1 MNKRKRGERYSL
13 SVIMTVMVVG
23 IVVAAFTAGFLVFVA
38 VYNNSIRNS
47 TITAGEQAVTQVT
60 NTVSD
65 YTRNMRELMEML
77 QGYYKNSPEER
88 DTAIN
93 TLITT
98 RNDVVA
104 VTCYDK
110 GGNLLESWSGNRKLK
125 ENVFKNLSF
134 NPEQKYE
141 KGKLSISKPHVETL
155 LADYYPWVVSM
166 KQPVETRDGQKH
178 IVVMDIRFSQIADY
192 VDEVGIGQH
201 GYCFIMDREGNMV
214 YHPQQ
219 RDGQKHIVVMDIRFS
234 QIADYVDEVG
244 IGQHGYCFIMDREGN
259 MVYHPQQQLIFSGL
273 KEEKL
278 ELLKHTS
285 DGYLEQSDVIYTI
298 RTMEDSGWRV
308 VGVSYV
314 DELITKKVQN
324 VAALLLAL
332 LLLVLFTA
340 ICSSLVFSRMISRPV
355 KRLIQAMG
363 EFEDSASDFTYHA
376 VEGSREIGELS
387 QSFGHMVVQIQQLM
401 EKVREEEITLF
412 EDSASDFT
420 YHAVEGSREIGE
432 LSQSFGHMV
441 VQIQQLMEKVR
452 EEEITLRKAE
462 LRALQAQI
470 NPHFLYNTLDAIGWL
485 CEEERT
491 QDAVEMVNALAKLFR
506 ISISKG
512 HEMIT
517 VEKELEHARSYL
529 KIEKFRYKQFT
540 YSFDIEEECLHY
552 YCNKITLQPIIENA
566 IYHGLDRMVDE
577 GEIQIGVHS
586 RGENLV
592 FTVEDNGIGMTR
604 EQCRE
609 ILEGSAGD
617 KTGIGIRNVNNR
629 IKIYFGEQ
637 YGIQIDSELD
647 EGTKVTI
654 VMPKIGEGGYEER

>member
-1 MNKRKRGERYSL
+1 MKKNRRKEGYSL

-23 IVVAAFTAGFLVFVA
+23 IVLTAFTAGLLVFVA
-38 VYNNSIRNS
+38 VYNNSIRNN
-47 TITAGEQAVTQVT
+47 TITASEQAVTQVT

-65 YTRNMRELMEML
+65 YTKNMKELMELL
-77 QGYYKNSPEER
+77 QGYYRGEPEER
-88 DTAIN
+88 DTAID

-104 VTCYDK
+104 VTCYDEE
-110 GGNLLESWSGNRKLK
+110 GTLVESWAGNRQLK
-125 ENVFKNLSF
+125 KDVFQNLSF
-134 NPEQKYE
+134 DPEQKYE
-141 KGKLSISKPHVETL
+141 KGKISISKPHVETL

-166 KQPVETRDGQKH
+166 KQPIETKDGQKS
-178 IVVMDIRFSQIADY
+178 IVVMDFRFSQIADF
-192 VDEVGIGQH
+192 VDEVGIGPH
-201 GYCFIMDREGNMV
+201 GYCFIMD
-214 YHPQQ
+214 Q
-219 RDGQKHIVVMDIRFS
+219 D
-234 QIADYVDEVG
+234 
-244 IGQHGYCFIMDREGN
+244 GN

-273 KEEKL
+273 KEENL
-278 ELLKHTS
+278 ELLKDRP

-298 RTMEDSGWRV
+298 QTMEDSGWRV

-314 DELITKKVQN
+314 DELITQRVQN
-324 VAALLLAL
+324 VVAILLGLLLF
-332 LLLVLFTA
+332 VLFSA

-355 KRLIQAMG
+355 KRLIQAM
-363 EFEDSASDFTYHA
+363 EQFEDSASDFTYHA

-387 QSFGHMVVQIQQLM
+387 H
-401 EKVREEEITLF
+401 
-412 EDSASDFT
+412 
-420 YHAVEGSREIGE
+420 
-432 LSQSFGHMV
+432 SFGHMV

-491 QDAVEMVNALAKLFR
+491 QDAAEMVNALAKLFR

-512 HEMIT
+512 HEIIP

-540 YSFDIEEECLHY
+540 YSFDVDEDCLNY

-577 GEIQIGVHS
+577 GEIRIGVHS
-586 RGENLV
+586 RGDNLV
-592 FTVEDNGIGMTR
+592 FTVEDNGIGMTK

-647 EGTKVTI
+647 EGTTVTI
-654 VMPKIGEGGYEER
+654 IMPKIGEGGYEER

>member
-1 MNKRKRGERYSL
+1 MKKNRRKEGYSL

-23 IVVAAFTAGFLVFVA
+23 IVLTAFTAGLLVFVA
-38 VYNNSIRNS
+38 VYNNSIRNN
-47 TITAGEQAVTQVT
+47 TITASEQAVTQVT

-65 YTRNMRELMEML
+65 YTKNMKELMELL
-77 QGYYKNSPEER
+77 QGYYRGEPEER
-88 DTAIN
+88 DTAID

-104 VTCYDK
+104 VTCYDEE
-110 GGNLLESWSGNRKLK
+110 GTLVESWAGNRQLK
-125 ENVFKNLSF
+125 KDVFQNLAF
-134 NPEQKYE
+134 DPEQKYE
-141 KGKLSISKPHVETL
+141 KGKISISKPHVETL

-166 KQPVETRDGQKH
+166 KQPIETKDGQKS
-178 IVVMDIRFSQIADY
+178 IVVMDFRFSQIADF
-192 VDEVGIGQH
+192 VDEVGIGPH
-201 GYCFIMDREGNMV
+201 GYCFIMD
-214 YHPQQ
+214 Q
-219 RDGQKHIVVMDIRFS
+219 D
-234 QIADYVDEVG
+234 
-244 IGQHGYCFIMDREGN
+244 GN

-273 KEEKL
+273 KEENL
-278 ELLKHTS
+278 ELLKDRP

-298 RTMEDSGWRV
+298 QTMEDSGWRV

-314 DELITKKVQN
+314 DELITQRVQN
-324 VAALLLAL
+324 VVAILLGLLLF
-332 LLLVLFTA
+332 VLFSA

-355 KRLIQAMG
+355 KRLIQAM
-363 EFEDSASDFTYHA
+363 EQFEDSASDFTYHA

-387 QSFGHMVVQIQQLM
+387 H
-401 EKVREEEITLF
+401 
-412 EDSASDFT
+412 
-420 YHAVEGSREIGE
+420 
-432 LSQSFGHMV
+432 SFGHMV

-512 HEMIT
+512 HEIIP

-540 YSFDIEEECLHY
+540 YSFDVDEDCLNY

-577 GEIQIGVHS
+577 GEIRIGVHS
-586 RGENLV
+586 RGDNLV
-592 FTVEDNGIGMTR
+592 FTVEDNGIGMTK

-647 EGTKVTI
+647 EGTTVTI
-654 VMPKIGEGGYEER
+654 IMPKIGEGGYEER

>member
-1 MNKRKRGERYSL
+1 MNKRKKGERYSL

-47 TITAGEQAVTQVT
+47 TITASEQAVTQVT
-60 NTVSD
+60 NTVGD
-65 YTRNMRELMEML
+65 YTKNMREMMGLFQE
-77 QGYYKNSPEER
+77 YYKKDPEER

-93 TLITT
+93 ALIIM

-104 VTCYDK
+104 VTCYDEE
-110 GGNLLESWSGNRKLK
+110 GNLLESWSGNRKMK

-141 KGKLSISKPHVETL
+141 KGKISISQPHVETL

-166 KQPVETRDGQKH
+166 KQPVETEDGQKR

-201 GYCFIMDREGNMV
+201 GYCFIMD
-214 YHPQQ
+214 Q
-219 RDGQKHIVVMDIRFS
+219 
-234 QIADYVDEVG
+234 
-244 IGQHGYCFIMDREGN
+244 EGN

-278 ELLKHTS
+278 ELLKNTS

-298 RTMEDSGWRV
+298 QTMEDSGWRV
-308 VGVSYV
+308 IGVSYV

-324 VAALLLAL
+324 VAALLLGL

-340 ICSSLVFSRMISRPV
+340 ICSSLVFSRMVSRPV
-355 KRLIQAMG
+355 KRLIQAM
-363 EFEDSASDFTYHA
+363 
-376 VEGSREIGELS
+376 
-387 QSFGHMVVQIQQLM
+387 
-401 EKVREEEITLF
+401 EEF

-540 YSFDIEEECLHY
+540 YSFDVEEECLNY

-586 RGENLV
+586 RGDNLI
-592 FTVEDNGIGMTR
+592 FTVEDNGIGMTK

>member
-1 MNKRKRGERYSL
+1 MKKNRRKEGYSL

-23 IVVAAFTAGFLVFVA
+23 IVLTAFTAGLLVFVA
-38 VYNNSIRNS
+38 VYNNSIRNN
-47 TITAGEQAVTQVT
+47 TITASEQAVTQVT

-65 YTRNMRELMEML
+65 YTKNMKELMELL
-77 QGYYKNSPEER
+77 QGYYRGEPEER
-88 DTAIN
+88 DTAID

-104 VTCYDK
+104 VTCYDEE
-110 GGNLLESWSGNRKLK
+110 GTLVESWAGNRQLK
-125 ENVFKNLSF
+125 KDVFQNLSF
-134 NPEQKYE
+134 DPEQKYE
-141 KGKLSISKPHVETL
+141 KGKISISKPHVETL

-166 KQPVETRDGQKH
+166 KQPIETKDGQKS
-178 IVVMDIRFSQIADY
+178 IVVMDFRFSQIADF
-192 VDEVGIGQH
+192 VDEVGIGPH
-201 GYCFIMDREGNMV
+201 GYCFIMD
-214 YHPQQ
+214 Q
-219 RDGQKHIVVMDIRFS
+219 D
-234 QIADYVDEVG
+234 
-244 IGQHGYCFIMDREGN
+244 GN

-273 KEEKL
+273 KEENL
-278 ELLKHTS
+278 ELLKDRP

-298 RTMEDSGWRV
+298 QTMEDSGWRV

-314 DELITKKVQN
+314 DELITQRVQN
-324 VAALLLAL
+324 VVAILLGLLLF
-332 LLLVLFTA
+332 VLFSA

-355 KRLIQAMG
+355 KRLIQAM
-363 EFEDSASDFTYHA
+363 EQFEDSASDFTYHA

-387 QSFGHMVVQIQQLM
+387 H
-401 EKVREEEITLF
+401 
-412 EDSASDFT
+412 
-420 YHAVEGSREIGE
+420 
-432 LSQSFGHMV
+432 SFGHMV

-512 HEMIT
+512 HEIIP

-529 KIEKFRYKQFT
+529 KIEKFRYKQFA
-540 YSFDIEEECLHY
+540 YSFDVDEDCLNY

-577 GEIQIGVHS
+577 GEIRIGVHS
-586 RGENLV
+586 RGDNLV
-592 FTVEDNGIGMTR
+592 FTVEDNGIGMTK

-609 ILEGSAGD
+609 ILEGSTGD

-647 EGTKVTI
+647 EGTTVTI
-654 VMPKIGEGGYEER
+654 IMPKIGEGGYEER

>member
-1 MNKRKRGERYSL
+1 MKKNRRKEGYSL

-23 IVVAAFTAGFLVFVA
+23 IVLTAFTAGLLVFVA
-38 VYNNSIRNS
+38 VYNNSIRNN
-47 TITAGEQAVTQVT
+47 TITASEQAVTQVT

-65 YTRNMRELMEML
+65 YTKNMKELMELL
-77 QGYYKNSPEER
+77 QGYYRGEPEER
-88 DTAIN
+88 DTAID

-104 VTCYDK
+104 VTCYDEE
-110 GGNLLESWSGNRKLK
+110 GTLVESWAGNRQLK
-125 ENVFKNLSF
+125 KDVFQNLSF
-134 NPEQKYE
+134 DPEQKYE
-141 KGKLSISKPHVETL
+141 KGKISISKPHVETL

-166 KQPVETRDGQKH
+166 KQPIETKDGQKS
-178 IVVMDIRFSQIADY
+178 IVVMDFRFSQIADF
-192 VDEVGIGQH
+192 VDEVGIGPH
-201 GYCFIMDREGNMV
+201 GYCFIMD
-214 YHPQQ
+214 Q
-219 RDGQKHIVVMDIRFS
+219 D
-234 QIADYVDEVG
+234 
-244 IGQHGYCFIMDREGN
+244 GN

-273 KEEKL
+273 KEENL
-278 ELLKHTS
+278 ELLK
-285 DGYLEQSDVIYTI
+285 DRPDVYLEQSDVIYTI
-298 RTMEDSGWRV
+298 QTMEDSGWRV

-314 DELITKKVQN
+314 DELITQRVQN
-324 VAALLLAL
+324 VVAILLGLLLF
-332 LLLVLFTA
+332 VLFSA

-355 KRLIQAMG
+355 KRLIQAM
-363 EFEDSASDFTYHA
+363 EQFEDSASDFTYHA

-387 QSFGHMVVQIQQLM
+387 H
-401 EKVREEEITLF
+401 
-412 EDSASDFT
+412 
-420 YHAVEGSREIGE
+420 
-432 LSQSFGHMV
+432 SFGHMV

-512 HEMIT
+512 HEIIP

-540 YSFDIEEECLHY
+540 YSFDVDEDCLNY

-577 GEIQIGVHS
+577 GEIRIGVHS
-586 RGENLV
+586 RGDNLV
-592 FTVEDNGIGMTR
+592 FTVEDNGIGMTK

-647 EGTKVTI
+647 EGTTVTI
-654 VMPKIGEGGYEER
+654 IMPKIGEGGYEER

>member
-1 MNKRKRGERYSL
+1 M
-13 SVIMTVMVVG
+13 G
-23 IVVAAFTAGFLVFVA
+23 IVLTAFTAGLLVFVA
-38 VYNNSIRNS
+38 VYNNSIRNN
-47 TITAGEQAVTQVT
+47 TITASEQAVTQVT

-65 YTRNMRELMEML
+65 YTKNMKELMELL
-77 QGYYKNSPEER
+77 QGYYRGEPEER
-88 DTAIN
+88 DTAID

-104 VTCYDK
+104 VTCYDEE
-110 GGNLLESWSGNRKLK
+110 GTLVESWAGNRQLK
-125 ENVFKNLSF
+125 KDVFQNLSF
-134 NPEQKYE
+134 DPEQKYE
-141 KGKLSISKPHVETL
+141 KGKISISKPHVETL

-166 KQPVETRDGQKH
+166 KQPIETKDGQKS
-178 IVVMDIRFSQIADY
+178 IVVMDFRFSQIADF
-192 VDEVGIGQH
+192 VDEVGIGPH
-201 GYCFIMDREGNMV
+201 GYCFIMD
-214 YHPQQ
+214 Q
-219 RDGQKHIVVMDIRFS
+219 D
-234 QIADYVDEVG
+234 
-244 IGQHGYCFIMDREGN
+244 GN

-273 KEEKL
+273 KEENL
-278 ELLKHTS
+278 ELLKDRP

-298 RTMEDSGWRV
+298 QTMEDSGWRV

-314 DELITKKVQN
+314 DELITQRVQN
-324 VAALLLAL
+324 VVAILLGLLLF
-332 LLLVLFTA
+332 VLFSA

-355 KRLIQAMG
+355 KRLIQAM
-363 EFEDSASDFTYHA
+363 EQFEDSASDFTYHA

-387 QSFGHMVVQIQQLM
+387 H
-401 EKVREEEITLF
+401 
-412 EDSASDFT
+412 
-420 YHAVEGSREIGE
+420 
-432 LSQSFGHMV
+432 SFGHMV

-512 HEMIT
+512 HEIIP

-540 YSFDIEEECLHY
+540 YSFDVDEDCLNY

-577 GEIQIGVHS
+577 GEIRIGVHS
-586 RGENLV
+586 RGDNLV
-592 FTVEDNGIGMTR
+592 FTVEDNGIGMTK

-647 EGTKVTI
+647 EGTTVTI
-654 VMPKIGEGGYEER
+654 IMPKIGEGGYEER

>member
-1 MNKRKRGERYSL
+1 MKKKRKQEGYSL

-23 IVVAAFTAGFLVFVA
+23 IVLTAFTAGFLVFVA
-38 VYNNSIRNS
+38 VYNNSIRNN
-47 TITAGEQAVTQVT
+47 TITASEQAVTQVT

-65 YTRNMRELMEML
+65 YTKNMRELMELL
-77 QGYYKNSPEER
+77 QGYYRGDPEER
-88 DTAIN
+88 NTAID

-104 VTCYDK
+104 VTCYDEE
-110 GGNLLESWSGNRKLK
+110 GTLVESWSGNRQFKK
-125 ENVFKNLSF
+125 NVFQNLSF
-134 NPEQKYE
+134 DPEQKYE
-141 KGKLSISKPHVETL
+141 KGKISISKPHVETL

-166 KQPVETRDGQKH
+166 KQPIETKDGQKS
-178 IVVMDIRFSQIADY
+178 IVVMDFRFSQIADY
-192 VDEVGIGQH
+192 VDEVGIGPH
-201 GYCFIMDREGNMV
+201 GYCFIMD
-214 YHPQQ
+214 Q
-219 RDGQKHIVVMDIRFS
+219 D
-234 QIADYVDEVG
+234 
-244 IGQHGYCFIMDREGN
+244 GN

-273 KEEKL
+273 KEENL
-278 ELLKHTS
+278 ELLKDRP

-298 RTMEDSGWRV
+298 QTMEDSGWRV

-324 VAALLLAL
+324 VAAILLGLLLF
-332 LLLVLFTA
+332 VLFSA

-355 KRLIQAMG
+355 KRLIQAM
-363 EFEDSASDFTYHA
+363 EQFEDSASDFTYHA

-387 QSFGHMVVQIQQLM
+387 H
-401 EKVREEEITLF
+401 
-412 EDSASDFT
+412 
-420 YHAVEGSREIGE
+420 
-432 LSQSFGHMV
+432 SFGHMV

-540 YSFDIEEECLHY
+540 YSFDVDEDCLNY

-577 GEIQIGVHS
+577 GEIRITVHS
-586 RGENLV
+586 RGDNLV
-592 FTVEDNGIGMTR
+592 FTVEDNGIGMTK

-637 YGIQIDSELD
+637 YGIRIDSELD
-647 EGTKVTI
+647 EGTTVTI

>member
-1 MNKRKRGERYSL
+1 MNKKKRGKSYSL

-60 NTVSD
+60 NTVGD
-65 YTRNMRELMEML
+65 YTKNMRELMGML

-93 TLITT
+93 ALITT

-104 VTCYDK
+104 VTCYSEE
-110 GGNLLESWSGNRKLK
+110 GTLLESWSGNRKLK

-201 GYCFIMDREGNMV
+201 GYCFITD
-214 YHPQQ
+214 Q
-219 RDGQKHIVVMDIRFS
+219 D
-234 QIADYVDEVG
+234 
-244 IGQHGYCFIMDREGN
+244 GN
-259 MVYHPQQQLIFSGL
+259 MVYHPQQQLLFSGL
-273 KEEKL
+273 KEENL
-278 ELLKHTS
+278 ELLKNTP
-285 DGYLEQSDVIYTI
+285 DGCLEQSDVIYTI
-298 RTMEDSGWRV
+298 QTMEDSGWRV

-324 VAALLLAL
+324 VAALLLGL
-332 LLLVLFTA
+332 LFLVLFTA
-340 ICSSLVFSRMISRPV
+340 ICSSLVFSRMISKPV
-355 KRLIQAMG
+355 KRLIHAME

-376 VEGSREIGELS
+376 VEGS
-387 QSFGHMVVQIQQLM
+387 
-401 EKVREEEITLF
+401 K
-412 EDSASDFT
+412 
-420 YHAVEGSREIGE
+420 EIGE

-540 YSFDIEEECLHY
+540 YSFDIEEECLQY

-592 FTVEDNGIGMTR
+592 FTVEDNGIGMTK

>member
-1 MNKRKRGERYSL
+1 MKKAKTKTGYSL

-23 IVVAAFTAGFLVFVA
+23 IVLTAFAAGFLVFVA
-38 VYNNSIRNS
+38 VYNNSIRNN
-47 TITAGEQAVTQVT
+47 TITASEQAVTQVT
-60 NTVSD
+60 NTVNS
-65 YTRNMRELMEML
+65 YTKNMKDLMGLLE
-77 QGYYKNSPEER
+77 GYYRGEPAER
-88 DTAIN
+88 NTAID

-104 VTCYDK
+104 LTCYNEA
-110 GGNLLESWSGNRKLK
+110 GRLLESWSGNRKMK
-125 ENVFKNLSF
+125 DRPFKNLSF

-141 KGKLSISKPHVETL
+141 EGKISISKPHVETL

-178 IVVMDIRFSQIADY
+178 IVVMDFRFSQIADY

-201 GYCFIMDREGNMV
+201 GYCFIID
-214 YHPQQ
+214 Q
-219 RDGQKHIVVMDIRFS
+219 
-234 QIADYVDEVG
+234 
-244 IGQHGYCFIMDREGN
+244 EGN

-273 KEEKL
+273 KEENL
-278 ELLKHTS
+278 ALLKKS
-285 DGYLEQSDVIYTI
+285 PDGYLEQSDVIYTI
-298 RTMEDSGWRV
+298 QTMADSGWRV

-324 VAALLLAL
+324 VAVFLLAL
-332 LLLVLFTA
+332 LLLVLFAA
-340 ICSSLVFSRMISRPV
+340 ICSSLVFSKMISRPV
-355 KRLIQAMG
+355 KRLIGAME
-363 EFEDSASDFTYHA
+363 EFEDSASDFTY
-376 VEGSREIGELS
+376 
-387 QSFGHMVVQIQQLM
+387 
-401 EKVREEEITLF
+401 EE
-412 EDSASDFT
+412 AG
-420 YHAVEGSREIGE
+420 GSREIGE

-491 QDAVEMVNALAKLFR
+491 KDAVEMVNALAKLFR

-512 HEMIT
+512 HEMIP

-540 YSFDIEEECLHY
+540 YSFDVEEDCLQY

-566 IYHGLDRMVDE
+566 IYHGLNRMVEE
-577 GEIQIGVHS
+577 GEIRIGVHS
-586 RGENLV
+586 KGDNLV
-592 FTVEDNGIGMTR
+592 FTVEDNGIGMTK

-647 EGTKVTI
+647 EGTTVTI
-654 VMPKIGEGGYEER
+654 TMPKVREGGYEER

>member
-1 MNKRKRGERYSL
+1 MKKKRKQEGYSL

-23 IVVAAFTAGFLVFVA
+23 IVLTAFTAGLLVFVA
-38 VYNNSIRNS
+38 VYNNSIRNN
-47 TITAGEQAVTQVT
+47 TITSSEQAVTQVT

-65 YTRNMRELMEML
+65 YTKNMKELMELL
-77 QGYYKNSPEER
+77 QGYYRGDPEER
-88 DTAIN
+88 NTAID

-104 VTCYDK
+104 VTCYDEE
-110 GGNLLESWSGNRKLK
+110 GTLMESWSGNRQLK
-125 ENVFKNLSF
+125 QNVFRNLSF
-134 NPEQKYE
+134 DPEQKYE
-141 KGKLSISKPHVETL
+141 KGKISISKPHVETL

-166 KQPVETRDGQKH
+166 KQPIETKDGQKS
-178 IVVMDIRFSQIADY
+178 IVVMDFRFSQIADF
-192 VDEVGIGQH
+192 VDEVGIGPH
-201 GYCFIMDREGNMV
+201 GYCFIMD
-214 YHPQQ
+214 Q
-219 RDGQKHIVVMDIRFS
+219 D
-234 QIADYVDEVG
+234 
-244 IGQHGYCFIMDREGN
+244 GN

-273 KEEKL
+273 KEENL
-278 ELLKHTS
+278 ELLKDRP

-298 RTMEDSGWRV
+298 QTMADSGWRV

-324 VAALLLAL
+324 VVAILLGLLLF
-332 LLLVLFTA
+332 VLFSA
-340 ICSSLVFSRMISRPV
+340 ICSSLVFSRMISKPV
-355 KRLIQAMG
+355 KRLIGAM
-363 EFEDSASDFTYHA
+363 EQFEDSASDFTYHA

-387 QSFGHMVVQIQQLM
+387 H
-401 EKVREEEITLF
+401 
-412 EDSASDFT
+412 
-420 YHAVEGSREIGE
+420 
-432 LSQSFGHMV
+432 SFGHMV

-512 HEMIT
+512 HEMIP

-540 YSFDIEEECLHY
+540 YSFDVDEDCLNY

-577 GEIQIGVHS
+577 GEIRIGVHS
-586 RGENLV
+586 RGDNLV
-592 FTVEDNGIGMTR
+592 FTVEDNGIGMTK

-609 ILEGSAGD
+609 ILEGSTGD

-647 EGTKVTI
+647 EGTTVTI
-654 VMPKIGEGGYEER
+654 IMPKIGEGGYEER

>member
-1 MNKRKRGERYSL
+1 MKKNRRKEGYSL

-23 IVVAAFTAGFLVFVA
+23 IVLTAFTAGLLVFVA
-38 VYNNSIRNS
+38 VYNNSIRNN
-47 TITAGEQAVTQVT
+47 TITASEQAVTQVT

-65 YTRNMRELMEML
+65 YTKNMKELMELL
-77 QGYYKNSPEER
+77 QGYYRGEPEER
-88 DTAIN
+88 DTAID

-104 VTCYDK
+104 VTCYDEE
-110 GGNLLESWSGNRKLK
+110 GTLVESWAGNRQLK
-125 ENVFKNLSF
+125 KDVFQNLSF
-134 NPEQKYE
+134 DPEQKYE
-141 KGKLSISKPHVETL
+141 KGKISISKPHVETL

-166 KQPVETRDGQKH
+166 KQPIETKDGQKS
-178 IVVMDIRFSQIADY
+178 IVVMDFRFSQIADF
-192 VDEVGIGQH
+192 VDEVGIGPH
-201 GYCFIMDREGNMV
+201 GYCFIMD
-214 YHPQQ
+214 Q
-219 RDGQKHIVVMDIRFS
+219 D
-234 QIADYVDEVG
+234 
-244 IGQHGYCFIMDREGN
+244 GN

-273 KEEKL
+273 KEENL
-278 ELLKHTS
+278 ELLKDRP

-298 RTMEDSGWRV
+298 QTMEDSGWRV

-314 DELITKKVQN
+314 DELITQRVQN
-324 VAALLLAL
+324 VVAILLGLLLF
-332 LLLVLFTA
+332 VLFSA

-355 KRLIQAMG
+355 KRLIQAM
-363 EFEDSASDFTYHA
+363 EQFEDSASDFTYHA

-387 QSFGHMVVQIQQLM
+387 H
-401 EKVREEEITLF
+401 
-412 EDSASDFT
+412 
-420 YHAVEGSREIGE
+420 
-432 LSQSFGHMV
+432 SFGHMV

-512 HEMIT
+512 HEIIP

-540 YSFDIEEECLHY
+540 YSFDVDEDCLNY

-577 GEIQIGVHS
+577 GEIRIGVHS
-586 RGENLV
+586 RGDNLV
-592 FTVEDNGIGMTR
+592 FTVEDNGIGMTK

-647 EGTKVTI
+647 EGTTVTI
-654 VMPKIGEGGYEER
+654 IMPKIGEGGYEER

>member
-1 MNKRKRGERYSL
+1 MKKNRRKEGYSL

-23 IVVAAFTAGFLVFVA
+23 IVLTAFTAGLLVFVA
-38 VYNNSIRNS
+38 VYNNSIRNN
-47 TITAGEQAVTQVT
+47 TITASDQAATQVT
-60 NTVSD
+60 NMVSV
-65 YTRNMRELMEML
+65 YTKNMKELMELL
-77 QGYYKNSPEER
+77 QGYYRGEPEER
-88 DTAIN
+88 DTAID

-104 VTCYDK
+104 VTCYDEE
-110 GGNLLESWSGNRKLK
+110 GTLVESWAGNRQLK
-125 ENVFKNLSF
+125 KDVFQNLSF
-134 NPEQKYE
+134 DPEQKYE
-141 KGKLSISKPHVETL
+141 KGKISISKPHVETL

-166 KQPVETRDGQKH
+166 KQPIETKDGQKS
-178 IVVMDIRFSQIADY
+178 IVVMDFRFSQIADF
-192 VDEVGIGQH
+192 VDEVGIGPH
-201 GYCFIMDREGNMV
+201 GYCFIMD
-214 YHPQQ
+214 Q
-219 RDGQKHIVVMDIRFS
+219 D
-234 QIADYVDEVG
+234 
-244 IGQHGYCFIMDREGN
+244 GN

-273 KEEKL
+273 KEENL
-278 ELLKHTS
+278 ELLKDRP

-298 RTMEDSGWRV
+298 QTMEDSGWRV

-314 DELITKKVQN
+314 DELITQRVQN
-324 VAALLLAL
+324 VVAILLGLLLF
-332 LLLVLFTA
+332 VLFSA

-355 KRLIQAMG
+355 KRLIQAM
-363 EFEDSASDFTYHA
+363 EQFEDSASDFTYHA

-387 QSFGHMVVQIQQLM
+387 H
-401 EKVREEEITLF
+401 
-412 EDSASDFT
+412 
-420 YHAVEGSREIGE
+420 
-432 LSQSFGHMV
+432 SFGHMV

-512 HEMIT
+512 HEIIP

-540 YSFDIEEECLHY
+540 YSFDVDEDCLNY

-577 GEIQIGVHS
+577 GEIRIGVHS
-586 RGENLV
+586 RGDNLV
-592 FTVEDNGIGMTR
+592 FTVEDNGIGMTK

-647 EGTKVTI
+647 EGTTVTI
-654 VMPKIGEGGYEER
+654 IMPKIGEGGYEER

>member
-1 MNKRKRGERYSL
+1 MKKKRKQEGYSL

-23 IVVAAFTAGFLVFVA
+23 IVLTAFTAGFLVFVA
-38 VYNNSIRNS
+38 VYNNSIRNN
-47 TITAGEQAVTQVT
+47 TITASEQAVTQVT

-65 YTRNMRELMEML
+65 YTKNMRELMELL
-77 QGYYKNSPEER
+77 QGYYRGDPEER
-88 DTAIN
+88 NTAID

-104 VTCYDK
+104 VTCYDEE
-110 GGNLLESWSGNRKLK
+110 GTLVESWSGNRKFK
-125 ENVFKNLSF
+125 KNVFQNLSF
-134 NPEQKYE
+134 DPEQKYE
-141 KGKLSISKPHVETL
+141 KGKISISKPHVETL
-155 LADYYPWVVSM
+155 LADYYPWIVSM
-166 KQPVETRDGQKH
+166 KQPIETKDGQKS
-178 IVVMDIRFSQIADY
+178 IVVMDFRFSQIADY
-192 VDEVGIGQH
+192 VDEVGIGPH
-201 GYCFIMDREGNMV
+201 GYCFIMD
-214 YHPQQ
+214 Q
-219 RDGQKHIVVMDIRFS
+219 D
-234 QIADYVDEVG
+234 
-244 IGQHGYCFIMDREGN
+244 GN

-273 KEEKL
+273 KEENL
-278 ELLKHTS
+278 ELLKDRP

-298 RTMEDSGWRV
+298 QTMEDSGWRV

-324 VAALLLAL
+324 VAAILLGLLLF
-332 LLLVLFTA
+332 VLFSA

-355 KRLIQAMG
+355 KRLIQAM
-363 EFEDSASDFTYHA
+363 EQFEDSASDFTYHA

-387 QSFGHMVVQIQQLM
+387 HSF
-401 EKVREEEITLF
+401 E
-412 EDSASDFT
+412 
-420 YHAVEGSREIGE
+420 
-432 LSQSFGHMV
+432 HMV

-540 YSFDIEEECLHY
+540 YSFDVDEDCLKY

-577 GEIQIGVHS
+577 GEIRIGVHS
-586 RGENLV
+586 RGDNLV
-592 FTVEDNGIGMTR
+592 FTVEDNGIGMTK

-647 EGTKVTI
+647 EGTTVTI

>member
-1 MNKRKRGERYSL
+1 MKKRKKGERYSL
-13 SVIMTVMVVG
+13 SVIMTIMVVG

-47 TITAGEQAVTQVT
+47 TITASEQAVTQVT
-60 NTVSD
+60 NTVGD
-65 YTRNMRELMEML
+65 YTKNMREMMGLL
-77 QGYYKNSPEER
+77 QGYYKKAPEER

-93 TLITT
+93 ALITI

-104 VTCYDK
+104 VTCYDEE
-110 GGNLLESWSGNRKLK
+110 GRLLESWSGSRKMK

-134 NPEQKYE
+134 NSEQKYE
-141 KGKLSISKPHVETL
+141 KGKISISKPHVETL

-166 KQPVETRDGQKH
+166 KQPVDAGDGRKH
-178 IVVMDIRFSQIADY
+178 IIVMDIRFSQIADY
-192 VDEVGIGQH
+192 VDDVGIGQH
-201 GYCFIMDREGNMV
+201 GYCFIMD
-214 YHPQQ
+214 
-219 RDGQKHIVVMDIRFS
+219 QK
-234 QIADYVDEVG
+234 
-244 IGQHGYCFIMDREGN
+244 GN

-273 KEEKL
+273 KEENL

-298 RTMEDSGWRV
+298 QTMEDSGWRV
-308 VGVSYV
+308 IGVSYV

-324 VAALLLAL
+324 VAALLLGL
-332 LLLVLFTA
+332 LLLVLFAA

-363 EFEDSASDFTYHA
+363 E
-376 VEGSREIGELS
+376 
-387 QSFGHMVVQIQQLM
+387 
-401 EKVREEEITLF
+401 F

-654 VMPKIGEGGYEER
+654 VMPKLGEGDYEER

>member
-1 MNKRKRGERYSL
+1 MKKNRRKEGYSL

-23 IVVAAFTAGFLVFVA
+23 IVLTAFTAGLLVFVA
-38 VYNNSIRNS
+38 VYNNSIRNN
-47 TITAGEQAVTQVT
+47 TITASEQAVTQVT

-65 YTRNMRELMEML
+65 YTKNMKELMELL
-77 QGYYKNSPEER
+77 QGYYRGEPEER
-88 DTAIN
+88 DTAID

-104 VTCYDK
+104 VTCYDEE
-110 GGNLLESWSGNRKLK
+110 GTLVESWAGNRQLK
-125 ENVFKNLSF
+125 KDVFQNLSF
-134 NPEQKYE
+134 DPEQKYE
-141 KGKLSISKPHVETL
+141 KGKISISKPHVETL

-166 KQPVETRDGQKH
+166 KQPIETKDGQKS
-178 IVVMDIRFSQIADY
+178 IVVMDFRFSQIADF
-192 VDEVGIGQH
+192 VDEVGIGPH
-201 GYCFIMDREGNMV
+201 GYCFIMD
-214 YHPQQ
+214 Q
-219 RDGQKHIVVMDIRFS
+219 D
-234 QIADYVDEVG
+234 
-244 IGQHGYCFIMDREGN
+244 GN

-273 KEEKL
+273 KEENL
-278 ELLKHTS
+278 ELLKDRP

-298 RTMEDSGWRV
+298 QTMEDSGWRV

-314 DELITKKVQN
+314 DELITQRVQN
-324 VAALLLAL
+324 VVAILLGLLLF
-332 LLLVLFTA
+332 VLFSA

-355 KRLIQAMG
+355 KRLIQAM
-363 EFEDSASDFTYHA
+363 EQFEDSASDFTYHA

-387 QSFGHMVVQIQQLM
+387 H
-401 EKVREEEITLF
+401 
-412 EDSASDFT
+412 
-420 YHAVEGSREIGE
+420 
-432 LSQSFGHMV
+432 SFGHMV

-512 HEMIT
+512 HEIIP

-540 YSFDIEEECLHY
+540 YSFDVDEDCLNY

-577 GEIQIGVHS
+577 GEIRIGVHS
-586 RGENLV
+586 RGDNLV
-592 FTVEDNGIGMTR
+592 FTVEDNGIGMTK

-617 KTGIGIRNVNNR
+617 KTGIGLRNVNNR

-647 EGTKVTI
+647 EGTTVTI
-654 VMPKIGEGGYEER
+654 IMPKIGEGGYEER

>member
-1 MNKRKRGERYSL
+1 M
-13 SVIMTVMVVG
+13 
-23 IVVAAFTAGFLVFVA
+23 FVA
-38 VYNNSIRNS
+38 VYNNSIRNN
-47 TITAGEQAVTQVT
+47 TITASEQAVTQVT

-65 YTRNMRELMEML
+65 YTKNMKELMELL
-77 QGYYKNSPEER
+77 QGYYRGEPEER
-88 DTAIN
+88 DTAID

-104 VTCYDK
+104 VTCYDEE
-110 GGNLLESWSGNRKLK
+110 GTLVESWAGNRQLK
-125 ENVFKNLSF
+125 KDVFQNLSF
-134 NPEQKYE
+134 DPEQKYE
-141 KGKLSISKPHVETL
+141 KGKISISKPHVETL

-166 KQPVETRDGQKH
+166 KQPIETKDGQKS
-178 IVVMDIRFSQIADY
+178 IVVMDFRFSQIADF
-192 VDEVGIGQH
+192 VDEVGIGPH
-201 GYCFIMDREGNMV
+201 GYCFIMD
-214 YHPQQ
+214 Q
-219 RDGQKHIVVMDIRFS
+219 D
-234 QIADYVDEVG
+234 
-244 IGQHGYCFIMDREGN
+244 GN

-273 KEEKL
+273 KEENL
-278 ELLKHTS
+278 ELLKDRP

-298 RTMEDSGWRV
+298 QTMEDSGWRV

-314 DELITKKVQN
+314 DELITQRVQN
-324 VAALLLAL
+324 VVAILLGLLLF
-332 LLLVLFTA
+332 VLFSA

-355 KRLIQAMG
+355 KRLIQAM
-363 EFEDSASDFTYHA
+363 EQFEDSASDFTYHA

-387 QSFGHMVVQIQQLM
+387 H
-401 EKVREEEITLF
+401 
-412 EDSASDFT
+412 
-420 YHAVEGSREIGE
+420 
-432 LSQSFGHMV
+432 SFGHMV

-512 HEMIT
+512 HEIIP

-540 YSFDIEEECLHY
+540 YSFDVDEDCLNY

-577 GEIQIGVHS
+577 GEIRIGVHS
-586 RGENLV
+586 RGDNLV
-592 FTVEDNGIGMTR
+592 FTVEDNGIGMTK

-647 EGTKVTI
+647 EGTTVTI
-654 VMPKIGEGGYEER
+654 IMPKIGEGGYEER

>member
-1 MNKRKRGERYSL
+1 MKKNRRKEGYSL

-23 IVVAAFTAGFLVFVA
+23 IVLTAFTAGLLVFVA
-38 VYNNSIRNS
+38 VYNNSIRNN
-47 TITAGEQAVTQVT
+47 TITASEQAVTQVT

-65 YTRNMRELMEML
+65 YTKNMKELMELL
-77 QGYYKNSPEER
+77 QGYYRGEPEER
-88 DTAIN
+88 DTAID

-104 VTCYDK
+104 VTCYDEE
-110 GGNLLESWSGNRKLK
+110 GTLVESWAGNRQLK
-125 ENVFKNLSF
+125 KDVFQNLSF
-134 NPEQKYE
+134 DPEQKYE
-141 KGKLSISKPHVETL
+141 KGKISISKPHVETL

-166 KQPVETRDGQKH
+166 KQPIETKDGQKS
-178 IVVMDIRFSQIADY
+178 IVVMDFRFSQIADF
-192 VDEVGIGQH
+192 VDEVGIGPH
-201 GYCFIMDREGNMV
+201 GYCFIMD
-214 YHPQQ
+214 Q
-219 RDGQKHIVVMDIRFS
+219 D
-234 QIADYVDEVG
+234 
-244 IGQHGYCFIMDREGN
+244 GN

-273 KEEKL
+273 KEENL
-278 ELLKHTS
+278 ELLKDRP

-298 RTMEDSGWRV
+298 QTMEDSGWRV

-314 DELITKKVQN
+314 DELITQRVQN
-324 VAALLLAL
+324 VVAILLGLLLF
-332 LLLVLFTA
+332 VLFSA

-355 KRLIQAMG
+355 KRLIQAM
-363 EFEDSASDFTYHA
+363 EQFEDSASDFTYHA

-387 QSFGHMVVQIQQLM
+387 H
-401 EKVREEEITLF
+401 
-412 EDSASDFT
+412 
-420 YHAVEGSREIGE
+420 
-432 LSQSFGHMV
+432 SFGHMV

-512 HEMIT
+512 HEIIP

-540 YSFDIEEECLHY
+540 YSFDVDEDCLNY

-577 GEIQIGVHS
+577 GEIRIGVHS
-586 RGENLV
+586 RGDNLV
-592 FTVEDNGIGMTR
+592 FTVEDNGIGMTK

-637 YGIQIDSELD
+637 YRIQIDSELD
-647 EGTKVTI
+647 EGTTVTI
-654 VMPKIGEGGYEER
+654 IMPKIGEGGYEER

>member
-1 MNKRKRGERYSL
+1 MKKNRRKEGYSL

-23 IVVAAFTAGFLVFVA
+23 IVLTAFTAGLLVFVA
-38 VYNNSIRNS
+38 VYNNSIRNN
-47 TITAGEQAVTQVT
+47 TITASEQAVTQVT

-65 YTRNMRELMEML
+65 YTKNMKELMELL
-77 QGYYKNSPEER
+77 QGYYRGEPEER
-88 DTAIN
+88 DTAID

-104 VTCYDK
+104 VTCYDEE
-110 GGNLLESWSGNRKLK
+110 GTLVESWAGNRQLK
-125 ENVFKNLSF
+125 KDVFQNLSF
-134 NPEQKYE
+134 DPEQKYE
-141 KGKLSISKPHVETL
+141 KGKISISKPHVETL

-166 KQPVETRDGQKH
+166 KQPIETKDGQKS
-178 IVVMDIRFSQIADY
+178 IVVMDFRFSQIADF
-192 VDEVGIGQH
+192 VDEVGIGPH
-201 GYCFIMDREGNMV
+201 GYCFIMD
-214 YHPQQ
+214 Q
-219 RDGQKHIVVMDIRFS
+219 D
-234 QIADYVDEVG
+234 
-244 IGQHGYCFIMDREGN
+244 GN

-273 KEEKL
+273 KEENL
-278 ELLKHTS
+278 ELLKDRP

-298 RTMEDSGWRV
+298 QTMEDSGWRV
-308 VGVSYV
+308 GGVSYV
-314 DELITKKVQN
+314 DELITQRVQN
-324 VAALLLAL
+324 VVAILLGLLLF
-332 LLLVLFTA
+332 VLFSA

-355 KRLIQAMG
+355 KRLIQAM
-363 EFEDSASDFTYHA
+363 EQFEDSASDFTYHA

-387 QSFGHMVVQIQQLM
+387 H
-401 EKVREEEITLF
+401 
-412 EDSASDFT
+412 
-420 YHAVEGSREIGE
+420 
-432 LSQSFGHMV
+432 SFGHMV

-512 HEMIT
+512 HEIIP

-540 YSFDIEEECLHY
+540 YSFDVDEDCLNY

-577 GEIQIGVHS
+577 GEIRIGVHS
-586 RGENLV
+586 RGDNLV
-592 FTVEDNGIGMTR
+592 FTVEDNGIGMTK

-647 EGTKVTI
+647 EGTTVTI
-654 VMPKIGEGGYEER
+654 IMPKIGEGGYEER

>member
-1 MNKRKRGERYSL
+1 MNKKKRGKSYSL

-60 NTVSD
+60 NTVGD
-65 YTRNMRELMEML
+65 YTKNMRELMGML

-93 TLITT
+93 ALITT

-104 VTCYDK
+104 VTCYSEE
-110 GGNLLESWSGNRKLK
+110 GTLLESWSGNRKLK

-201 GYCFIMDREGNMV
+201 GYCFITD
-214 YHPQQ
+214 Q
-219 RDGQKHIVVMDIRFS
+219 D
-234 QIADYVDEVG
+234 
-244 IGQHGYCFIMDREGN
+244 GN
-259 MVYHPQQQLIFSGL
+259 MVYHPQQQLLFSGL
-273 KEEKL
+273 KEENL
-278 ELLKHTS
+278 ELLKNTP
-285 DGYLEQSDVIYTI
+285 DGCLEQSDVIYTI
-298 RTMEDSGWRV
+298 QTMEDSGWRV

-324 VAALLLAL
+324 VAALLLGL
-332 LLLVLFTA
+332 LFLVLFTA
-340 ICSSLVFSRMISRPV
+340 ICSSLVFSRMISKPV
-355 KRLIQAMG
+355 KRLIHAME

-376 VEGSREIGELS
+376 VEGS
-387 QSFGHMVVQIQQLM
+387 
-401 EKVREEEITLF
+401 K
-412 EDSASDFT
+412 
-420 YHAVEGSREIGE
+420 EIGE

-540 YSFDIEEECLHY
+540 YSFDVEEECLNY

-586 RGENLV
+586 RGDNLI
-592 FTVEDNGIGMTR
+592 FTVEDNGIGMTK

>member
-1 MNKRKRGERYSL
+1 MKKNRRKEGYSL

-23 IVVAAFTAGFLVFVA
+23 IVLTAFTAGLLVFVA
-38 VYNNSIRNS
+38 VYNNSIRNN
-47 TITAGEQAVTQVT
+47 TITASEQAVTQVT

-65 YTRNMRELMEML
+65 YTKNMKELMELL
-77 QGYYKNSPEER
+77 QGYYRGEPEER
-88 DTAIN
+88 DTAID

-104 VTCYDK
+104 VTCYDEE
-110 GGNLLESWSGNRKLK
+110 GTLVESWAGNRQLK
-125 ENVFKNLSF
+125 KDVFQNLSF
-134 NPEQKYE
+134 DPEQKYE
-141 KGKLSISKPHVETL
+141 KGKISISKPHVETL

-166 KQPVETRDGQKH
+166 KQPIETKDGQKS
-178 IVVMDIRFSQIADY
+178 IVVMDFRFSQIADF
-192 VDEVGIGQH
+192 VDEVGIGPH
-201 GYCFIMDREGNMV
+201 GYCFIMD
-214 YHPQQ
+214 Q
-219 RDGQKHIVVMDIRFS
+219 D
-234 QIADYVDEVG
+234 
-244 IGQHGYCFIMDREGN
+244 GN

-273 KEEKL
+273 KEENL
-278 ELLKHTS
+278 ELLKDRP

-298 RTMEDSGWRV
+298 QTMEDSGWRV

-314 DELITKKVQN
+314 DELITQRVQN
-324 VAALLLAL
+324 VVAILLGLLLF
-332 LLLVLFTA
+332 VLFSA

-355 KRLIQAMG
+355 KRLIQAM
-363 EFEDSASDFTYHA
+363 EQFEDSASDFTYHA

-387 QSFGHMVVQIQQLM
+387 H
-401 EKVREEEITLF
+401 
-412 EDSASDFT
+412 
-420 YHAVEGSREIGE
+420 
-432 LSQSFGHMV
+432 SFGHMV

-462 LRALQAQI
+462 LRAPQAQI

-512 HEMIT
+512 HEIIP

-540 YSFDIEEECLHY
+540 YSFDVDEDCLNY

-577 GEIQIGVHS
+577 GEIRIGVHS
-586 RGENLV
+586 RGDNLV
-592 FTVEDNGIGMTR
+592 FTVEDNGIGMTK

-647 EGTKVTI
+647 EGTTVTI
-654 VMPKIGEGGYEER
+654 IMPKIGEGGYEER

>member
-1 MNKRKRGERYSL
+1 MKKNRRKEGYSL

-23 IVVAAFTAGFLVFVA
+23 IVLTAFTAGLLVFVA
-38 VYNNSIRNS
+38 VYNNSIRNN
-47 TITAGEQAVTQVT
+47 TITASEQAVTQVT

-65 YTRNMRELMEML
+65 YTKNMKELMELL
-77 QGYYKNSPEER
+77 QGYYRGEPEER
-88 DTAIN
+88 DTAID

-104 VTCYDK
+104 VTCYDEE
-110 GGNLLESWSGNRKLK
+110 GTLVESWAGNRQLK
-125 ENVFKNLSF
+125 KDVFQNLSF
-134 NPEQKYE
+134 DPEQKYE
-141 KGKLSISKPHVETL
+141 KGKISISKPHVETL

-166 KQPVETRDGQKH
+166 KQPIETKDGQKS
-178 IVVMDIRFSQIADY
+178 IVVMDFRFSPIADF
-192 VDEVGIGQH
+192 VDEVGIGPH
-201 GYCFIMDREGNMV
+201 GYCFIMD
-214 YHPQQ
+214 Q
-219 RDGQKHIVVMDIRFS
+219 D
-234 QIADYVDEVG
+234 
-244 IGQHGYCFIMDREGN
+244 GN

-273 KEEKL
+273 KEENL
-278 ELLKHTS
+278 ELLKDRP

-298 RTMEDSGWRV
+298 QTMEDSGWRV

-314 DELITKKVQN
+314 DELITQRVQN
-324 VAALLLAL
+324 VVAILLGLLLF
-332 LLLVLFTA
+332 VLFSA

-355 KRLIQAMG
+355 KRLIQAM
-363 EFEDSASDFTYHA
+363 EQFEDSASDFTYHA

-387 QSFGHMVVQIQQLM
+387 H
-401 EKVREEEITLF
+401 
-412 EDSASDFT
+412 
-420 YHAVEGSREIGE
+420 
-432 LSQSFGHMV
+432 SFGHMV

-512 HEMIT
+512 HEIIP

-540 YSFDIEEECLHY
+540 YSFDVDEDCLNY

-577 GEIQIGVHS
+577 GEIRIGVHS
-586 RGENLV
+586 RGDNLV
-592 FTVEDNGIGMTR
+592 FTVEDNGIGMTK

-647 EGTKVTI
+647 EGTTVTI
-654 VMPKIGEGGYEER
+654 IMPKIGEGGYEER

>member
-1 MNKRKRGERYSL
+1 MKKNRRKEGYSL

-23 IVVAAFTAGFLVFVA
+23 IVLTAFTAGLLVFVA
-38 VYNNSIRNS
+38 VYNNSIRNN
-47 TITAGEQAVTQVT
+47 TITASEQAVTQVT

-65 YTRNMRELMEML
+65 YTKNMKELMELL
-77 QGYYKNSPEER
+77 QGYYRGEPEER
-88 DTAIN
+88 DTAID
-93 TLITT
+93 TLIIT

-104 VTCYDK
+104 VTCYDEE
-110 GGNLLESWSGNRKLK
+110 GTLVESWAGNRQLK
-125 ENVFKNLSF
+125 KDVFQNLSF
-134 NPEQKYE
+134 DPEQKYE
-141 KGKLSISKPHVETL
+141 KGKISISKPHVETL

-166 KQPVETRDGQKH
+166 KQPIETKDGQKS
-178 IVVMDIRFSQIADY
+178 IVVMDFRFSQIADF
-192 VDEVGIGQH
+192 VDEVGIGPH
-201 GYCFIMDREGNMV
+201 GYCFIMD
-214 YHPQQ
+214 Q
-219 RDGQKHIVVMDIRFS
+219 D
-234 QIADYVDEVG
+234 
-244 IGQHGYCFIMDREGN
+244 GN

-273 KEEKL
+273 KEENL
-278 ELLKHTS
+278 ELLKDRP

-298 RTMEDSGWRV
+298 QTMEDSGWRV

-314 DELITKKVQN
+314 DELITQRVQN
-324 VAALLLAL
+324 VVAILLGLLLF
-332 LLLVLFTA
+332 VLFSA

-355 KRLIQAMG
+355 KRLIQAM
-363 EFEDSASDFTYHA
+363 EQFEDSASDFTYHA

-387 QSFGHMVVQIQQLM
+387 H
-401 EKVREEEITLF
+401 
-412 EDSASDFT
+412 
-420 YHAVEGSREIGE
+420 
-432 LSQSFGHMV
+432 SFGHMV

-512 HEMIT
+512 HEIIP

-540 YSFDIEEECLHY
+540 YSFDVDEDCLNY

-577 GEIQIGVHS
+577 GEIRIGVHS
-586 RGENLV
+586 RGDNLV
-592 FTVEDNGIGMTR
+592 FTVEDNGIGMTK

-647 EGTKVTI
+647 EGTTVTI
-654 VMPKIGEGGYEER
+654 IMPKIGEGGYEER

>member
-1 MNKRKRGERYSL
+1 MKKKRKQEGYSL

-23 IVVAAFTAGFLVFVA
+23 IVLTAFTAGLLVFVA
-38 VYNNSIRNS
+38 VYNNSIRNN
-47 TITAGEQAVTQVT
+47 TITSSEQAVTQVT

-65 YTRNMRELMEML
+65 YTKNMKELMELL
-77 QGYYKNSPEER
+77 QGYYRGDPEER
-88 DTAIN
+88 NTAID

-104 VTCYDK
+104 VTCYDEE
-110 GGNLLESWSGNRKLK
+110 GTLMESWSGNRQLK
-125 ENVFKNLSF
+125 QNVFRNLSF
-134 NPEQKYE
+134 DPEQKYE
-141 KGKLSISKPHVETL
+141 KGKISISKPHVETL

-166 KQPVETRDGQKH
+166 KQPIETKDGQKS
-178 IVVMDIRFSQIADY
+178 IVVMDFRFSQIADF
-192 VDEVGIGQH
+192 VDEVGIGPH
-201 GYCFIMDREGNMV
+201 GYCFIMD
-214 YHPQQ
+214 Q
-219 RDGQKHIVVMDIRFS
+219 D
-234 QIADYVDEVG
+234 
-244 IGQHGYCFIMDREGN
+244 GN

-273 KEEKL
+273 KEENL
-278 ELLKHTS
+278 ELLKDRP

-298 RTMEDSGWRV
+298 QTMADSGWRV

-324 VAALLLAL
+324 VVAILLGLLLF
-332 LLLVLFTA
+332 VLFSA
-340 ICSSLVFSRMISRPV
+340 ICSSLVFSRMISKPV
-355 KRLIQAMG
+355 KRLIGAM
-363 EFEDSASDFTYHA
+363 EQFEDSASDFIYHA

-387 QSFGHMVVQIQQLM
+387 H
-401 EKVREEEITLF
+401 
-412 EDSASDFT
+412 
-420 YHAVEGSREIGE
+420 
-432 LSQSFGHMV
+432 SFGHMV

-512 HEMIT
+512 HEMIP

-540 YSFDIEEECLHY
+540 YSFDVDEDCLNY

-577 GEIQIGVHS
+577 GEIRIGVHS
-586 RGENLV
+586 RGDNLV
-592 FTVEDNGIGMTR
+592 FTVEDNGIGMTK

-609 ILEGSAGD
+609 ILEGSTGD

-647 EGTKVTI
+647 EGTTVTI
-654 VMPKIGEGGYEER
+654 IMPKIGEGGYEER

>member
-1 MNKRKRGERYSL
+1 MKKKRKQEGYSL

-23 IVVAAFTAGFLVFVA
+23 IVLTAFTAGFLVFVA
-38 VYNNSIRNS
+38 VYNNSIRNN
-47 TITAGEQAVTQVT
+47 TITASEQAVTQVT

-65 YTRNMRELMEML
+65 YTKNMRELMELL
-77 QGYYKNSPEER
+77 QGYYRGDPEER
-88 DTAIN
+88 NTAID

-104 VTCYDK
+104 VTCYDEE
-110 GGNLLESWSGNRKLK
+110 GTLVESWSGNRKFK
-125 ENVFKNLSF
+125 KNVFQNLSF
-134 NPEQKYE
+134 DPEQKYE
-141 KGKLSISKPHVETL
+141 KGKISISKPHVETL
-155 LADYYPWVVSM
+155 LADYYPWIVSM
-166 KQPVETRDGQKH
+166 KQPIETKDGQKS
-178 IVVMDIRFSQIADY
+178 IVVMDFRFSQIADY
-192 VDEVGIGQH
+192 VDEVGIGPH
-201 GYCFIMDREGNMV
+201 GYCFIMD
-214 YHPQQ
+214 Q
-219 RDGQKHIVVMDIRFS
+219 D
-234 QIADYVDEVG
+234 
-244 IGQHGYCFIMDREGN
+244 GN

-273 KEEKL
+273 KEENL
-278 ELLKHTS
+278 ELLKDRP

-298 RTMEDSGWRV
+298 QTMEDSGWRV

-324 VAALLLAL
+324 VAAILLGLLLF
-332 LLLVLFTA
+332 VLFSA

-355 KRLIQAMG
+355 KRLIQAM
-363 EFEDSASDFTYHA
+363 EQFEDSASDFTYHA

-387 QSFGHMVVQIQQLM
+387 H
-401 EKVREEEITLF
+401 
-412 EDSASDFT
+412 
-420 YHAVEGSREIGE
+420 
-432 LSQSFGHMV
+432 SFGHMV

-540 YSFDIEEECLHY
+540 YSFDVDEDCLKY

-577 GEIQIGVHS
+577 GEIRIGVHS
-586 RGENLV
+586 RGDNLV
-592 FTVEDNGIGMTR
+592 FTVEDNGIGMTK

-647 EGTKVTI
+647 EGTTVTI

>member
-1 MNKRKRGERYSL
+1 MKKNRRKEGYSL

-23 IVVAAFTAGFLVFVA
+23 IVLTAFTAGLLVFVA
-38 VYNNSIRNS
+38 VYNNSIRNN
-47 TITAGEQAVTQVT
+47 TITASEQAVTQVT

-65 YTRNMRELMEML
+65 YTKNMKELMELL
-77 QGYYKNSPEER
+77 QGYYRGEPEER
-88 DTAIN
+88 DTAID

-104 VTCYDK
+104 VTCYDEE
-110 GGNLLESWSGNRKLK
+110 GTLVESWAGNRQLK
-125 ENVFKNLSF
+125 KDVFQNLSF
-134 NPEQKYE
+134 DPEQKYE
-141 KGKLSISKPHVETL
+141 KGKISISKPHVETL
-155 LADYYPWVVSM
+155 LADYYPWDVSM
-166 KQPVETRDGQKH
+166 KQPIETKDGQKS
-178 IVVMDIRFSQIADY
+178 IVVMDFRFSQIADF
-192 VDEVGIGQH
+192 VDEVGIGPH
-201 GYCFIMDREGNMV
+201 GYCFIMD
-214 YHPQQ
+214 Q
-219 RDGQKHIVVMDIRFS
+219 D
-234 QIADYVDEVG
+234 
-244 IGQHGYCFIMDREGN
+244 GN

-273 KEEKL
+273 KEENL
-278 ELLKHTS
+278 ELLKDRP

-298 RTMEDSGWRV
+298 QTMEDSGWRV

-314 DELITKKVQN
+314 DELITQRVQN
-324 VAALLLAL
+324 VVAILLGLLLF
-332 LLLVLFTA
+332 VLFSA

-355 KRLIQAMG
+355 KRLIQAM
-363 EFEDSASDFTYHA
+363 EQFEDSASDFTYHA

-387 QSFGHMVVQIQQLM
+387 H
-401 EKVREEEITLF
+401 
-412 EDSASDFT
+412 
-420 YHAVEGSREIGE
+420 
-432 LSQSFGHMV
+432 SFGHMV

-512 HEMIT
+512 HEIIP

-540 YSFDIEEECLHY
+540 YSFDVDEDCLNY

-577 GEIQIGVHS
+577 GEIRIGVHS
-586 RGENLV
+586 RGDNLV
-592 FTVEDNGIGMTR
+592 FTVEDNGIGMTK

-647 EGTKVTI
+647 EGTTVTI
-654 VMPKIGEGGYEER
+654 IMPKIGEGGYEER

>member
-1 MNKRKRGERYSL
+1 MNKKKRGKSYSL

-60 NTVSD
+60 NTVGD
-65 YTRNMRELMEML
+65 YTKNMRELMGML

-93 TLITT
+93 ALITT

-104 VTCYDK
+104 VTCYSEE
-110 GGNLLESWSGNRKLK
+110 GTLLESWSGNRKLK

-166 KQPVETRDGQKH
+166 KQPVETRDGRKH

-201 GYCFIMDREGNMV
+201 GYCFITD
-214 YHPQQ
+214 Q
-219 RDGQKHIVVMDIRFS
+219 D
-234 QIADYVDEVG
+234 
-244 IGQHGYCFIMDREGN
+244 GN
-259 MVYHPQQQLIFSGL
+259 MVYHPQQQLLFSGL
-273 KEEKL
+273 KEENL
-278 ELLKHTS
+278 ELLKNTP
-285 DGYLEQSDVIYTI
+285 DGCLEQPDVIYTI
-298 RTMEDSGWRV
+298 QTMEDSGWRV

-324 VAALLLAL
+324 VAALLLGL
-332 LLLVLFTA
+332 LFLVLFTA
-340 ICSSLVFSRMISRPV
+340 ICSSLVFSRMISKPV
-355 KRLIQAMG
+355 KRLIHAME

-376 VEGSREIGELS
+376 VEGS
-387 QSFGHMVVQIQQLM
+387 
-401 EKVREEEITLF
+401 K
-412 EDSASDFT
+412 
-420 YHAVEGSREIGE
+420 EIGE

-540 YSFDIEEECLHY
+540 YSFDVEEECLNY

-586 RGENLV
+586 RGDNLI
-592 FTVEDNGIGMTR
+592 FTVEDNGIGMTK

>member
-1 MNKRKRGERYSL
+1 MKKKRKQEGYSL

-23 IVVAAFTAGFLVFVA
+23 IVLTAFTAGFLVFVA
-38 VYNNSIRNS
+38 VYNNSIRNN
-47 TITAGEQAVTQVT
+47 TITASEQAVTQVT

-65 YTRNMRELMEML
+65 YTKNMRELMELL
-77 QGYYKNSPEER
+77 QGYYRGDPEER
-88 DTAIN
+88 NTAID

-104 VTCYDK
+104 VTCYDEE
-110 GGNLLESWSGNRKLK
+110 GTLVESWSGNRKFK
-125 ENVFKNLSF
+125 KNVFQNLSF
-134 NPEQKYE
+134 DPEQKYE
-141 KGKLSISKPHVETL
+141 KGKISISKPHVETL
-155 LADYYPWVVSM
+155 LADYYPWIVSM
-166 KQPVETRDGQKH
+166 KQPIETKDGQKS
-178 IVVMDIRFSQIADY
+178 IVVMDFRFSQIADY
-192 VDEVGIGQH
+192 VDEVGIGSH
-201 GYCFIMDREGNMV
+201 GYCFIMD
-214 YHPQQ
+214 Q
-219 RDGQKHIVVMDIRFS
+219 D
-234 QIADYVDEVG
+234 
-244 IGQHGYCFIMDREGN
+244 GN

-273 KEEKL
+273 KEENL
-278 ELLKHTS
+278 ELLKDRP

-298 RTMEDSGWRV
+298 QTMEDSGWRV

-324 VAALLLAL
+324 VAAILLGLLLF
-332 LLLVLFTA
+332 VLFSA

-355 KRLIQAMG
+355 KRLIQAM
-363 EFEDSASDFTYHA
+363 EQFEDSASDFTYHA

-387 QSFGHMVVQIQQLM
+387 H
-401 EKVREEEITLF
+401 
-412 EDSASDFT
+412 
-420 YHAVEGSREIGE
+420 
-432 LSQSFGHMV
+432 SFGHMV

-540 YSFDIEEECLHY
+540 YSFDVDEDCLKY

-577 GEIQIGVHS
+577 GEIRIGVHS
-586 RGENLV
+586 RGDNLV
-592 FTVEDNGIGMTR
+592 FTVEDNGIGMTK

-647 EGTKVTI
+647 EGTTVTI

>member
-1 MNKRKRGERYSL
+1 MEKNRRKEGYSL

-23 IVVAAFTAGFLVFVA
+23 IVLTAFTAGLLVFVA
-38 VYNNSIRNS
+38 VYNNSIRNN
-47 TITAGEQAVTQVT
+47 TITASEQAVTQVT

-65 YTRNMRELMEML
+65 YTKNMKELMELL
-77 QGYYKNSPEER
+77 QGYYRGEPEER
-88 DTAIN
+88 DTAID

-104 VTCYDK
+104 VTCYDEE
-110 GGNLLESWSGNRKLK
+110 GTLVESWAGNRQLK
-125 ENVFKNLSF
+125 KDVFQNLSF
-134 NPEQKYE
+134 DPEQKYE
-141 KGKLSISKPHVETL
+141 KGKISISKPHVETL

-166 KQPVETRDGQKH
+166 KQPIETKDGQKS
-178 IVVMDIRFSQIADY
+178 IVVMDFRFSQIADF
-192 VDEVGIGQH
+192 VDEVGIGPH
-201 GYCFIMDREGNMV
+201 GYCFIMD
-214 YHPQQ
+214 Q
-219 RDGQKHIVVMDIRFS
+219 D
-234 QIADYVDEVG
+234 
-244 IGQHGYCFIMDREGN
+244 GN

-273 KEEKL
+273 KEENL
-278 ELLKHTS
+278 ELLKDRP

-298 RTMEDSGWRV
+298 QTMEDSGWRV

-314 DELITKKVQN
+314 DELITQRVQN
-324 VAALLLAL
+324 VVAILLGLLLF
-332 LLLVLFTA
+332 VLFSA

-355 KRLIQAMG
+355 KRLIQAM
-363 EFEDSASDFTYHA
+363 EQFEDSASDFTYHA

-387 QSFGHMVVQIQQLM
+387 H
-401 EKVREEEITLF
+401 
-412 EDSASDFT
+412 
-420 YHAVEGSREIGE
+420 
-432 LSQSFGHMV
+432 SFGHMV

-512 HEMIT
+512 HEIIP

-540 YSFDIEEECLHY
+540 YSFDVDEDCLNY

-577 GEIQIGVHS
+577 GEIRIGVHS
-586 RGENLV
+586 RGDNLV
-592 FTVEDNGIGMTR
+592 FTVEDNGIGMTK

-647 EGTKVTI
+647 EGTTVTI
-654 VMPKIGEGGYEER
+654 IMPKIGEGGYEER

>member
-1 MNKRKRGERYSL
+1 
-13 SVIMTVMVVG
+13 MVVG
-23 IVVAAFTAGFLVFVA
+23 IVLTAFTAGLLVFVA
-38 VYNNSIRNS
+38 VYNNSIRNN
-47 TITAGEQAVTQVT
+47 TITASEQAVTQVT

-65 YTRNMRELMEML
+65 YTKNMKELMELL
-77 QGYYKNSPEER
+77 QGYYRGEPEER
-88 DTAIN
+88 DTAID

-104 VTCYDK
+104 VTCYDEE
-110 GGNLLESWSGNRKLK
+110 GTLVESWAGNRQLK
-125 ENVFKNLSF
+125 KDVFQNLSF
-134 NPEQKYE
+134 DPEQKYE
-141 KGKLSISKPHVETL
+141 KGKISISKPHVETL

-166 KQPVETRDGQKH
+166 KQPIETKDGQKS
-178 IVVMDIRFSQIADY
+178 IVVMDFRFSQIADF
-192 VDEVGIGQH
+192 VDEVGIGPH
-201 GYCFIMDREGNMV
+201 GYCFIMD
-214 YHPQQ
+214 Q
-219 RDGQKHIVVMDIRFS
+219 D
-234 QIADYVDEVG
+234 
-244 IGQHGYCFIMDREGN
+244 GN

-273 KEEKL
+273 KEENL
-278 ELLKHTS
+278 ELLKDRP

-298 RTMEDSGWRV
+298 QTMEDSGWRV

-314 DELITKKVQN
+314 DELITQRVQN
-324 VAALLLAL
+324 VVAILLGLLLF
-332 LLLVLFTA
+332 VLFSA

-355 KRLIQAMG
+355 KRLIQAM
-363 EFEDSASDFTYHA
+363 EQFEDSASDFTYHA

-387 QSFGHMVVQIQQLM
+387 H
-401 EKVREEEITLF
+401 
-412 EDSASDFT
+412 
-420 YHAVEGSREIGE
+420 
-432 LSQSFGHMV
+432 SFGHMV

-512 HEMIT
+512 HEIIP

-540 YSFDIEEECLHY
+540 YSFDVDEDCLNY

-577 GEIQIGVHS
+577 GEIRIGVHS
-586 RGENLV
+586 RGDNLV
-592 FTVEDNGIGMTR
+592 FTVEDNGIGMTK

-647 EGTKVTI
+647 EGTTVTI
-654 VMPKIGEGGYEER
+654 IMPKIGEGGYEER

>member
-1 MNKRKRGERYSL
+1 MKKNRRKEGYSL

-23 IVVAAFTAGFLVFVA
+23 IVLTAFTAGLLVFVA
-38 VYNNSIRNS
+38 VYNNSIRNN
-47 TITAGEQAVTQVT
+47 TITASEQAVTQVT

-65 YTRNMRELMEML
+65 YTKNMKELMELL
-77 QGYYKNSPEER
+77 QGYYRGEPEER
-88 DTAIN
+88 DTAID

-104 VTCYDK
+104 VTCYDEE
-110 GGNLLESWSGNRKLK
+110 GTLVESWAGNRQLK
-125 ENVFKNLSF
+125 KDVFQNLSF
-134 NPEQKYE
+134 DPEQKYE
-141 KGKLSISKPHVETL
+141 KGKISISKPHVETL

-166 KQPVETRDGQKH
+166 KQPIETKDGQKS
-178 IVVMDIRFSQIADY
+178 IVVMDFRFSQIADF
-192 VDEVGIGQH
+192 VDEVGIGPH
-201 GYCFIMDREGNMV
+201 GYCFIMD
-214 YHPQQ
+214 Q
-219 RDGQKHIVVMDIRFS
+219 D
-234 QIADYVDEVG
+234 
-244 IGQHGYCFIMDREGN
+244 GN

-273 KEEKL
+273 KEENL
-278 ELLKHTS
+278 ELLKDRP

-298 RTMEDSGWRV
+298 QTMEDSGWRV

-314 DELITKKVQN
+314 DELITQRVQN
-324 VAALLLAL
+324 VVAILLGLLLF
-332 LLLVLFTA
+332 VLFSA

-355 KRLIQAMG
+355 KRLIQAM
-363 EFEDSASDFTYHA
+363 EQFEDSASDFTYHA

-387 QSFGHMVVQIQQLM
+387 H
-401 EKVREEEITLF
+401 
-412 EDSASDFT
+412 
-420 YHAVEGSREIGE
+420 
-432 LSQSFGHMV
+432 SFGHMV

-512 HEMIT
+512 HEIIP

-540 YSFDIEEECLHY
+540 YSFDVDEDCLNY

-577 GEIQIGVHS
+577 GEIRIGVHS
-586 RGENLV
+586 RGDNLV
-592 FTVEDNGIGMTR
+592 FTVEDNGIGMTK
-604 EQCRE
+604 EQCRK

-647 EGTKVTI
+647 EGTTVTI
-654 VMPKIGEGGYEER
+654 IMPKIGEGGYEER

>member
-1 MNKRKRGERYSL
+1 MKKNRRKEGYSL

-23 IVVAAFTAGFLVFVA
+23 IVLTAFTAGLLVFVA
-38 VYNNSIRNS
+38 VYNNSIRNN
-47 TITAGEQAVTQVT
+47 TITASEQAVTQVT

-65 YTRNMRELMEML
+65 YTKNMKELMELL
-77 QGYYKNSPEER
+77 QGYYRGEPEER
-88 DTAIN
+88 DTAID

-104 VTCYDK
+104 VTCYDEE
-110 GGNLLESWSGNRKLK
+110 GTLVESWAGNRQLK
-125 ENVFKNLSF
+125 KDVFQNLSF
-134 NPEQKYE
+134 DPEQKYE
-141 KGKLSISKPHVETL
+141 KGKISISKPHVETL

-166 KQPVETRDGQKH
+166 KQPIETKDGQKS
-178 IVVMDIRFSQIADY
+178 IVVMDFRFSQIADF
-192 VDEVGIGQH
+192 VDEVGIGPH
-201 GYCFIMDREGNMV
+201 GYCFIMD
-214 YHPQQ
+214 Q
-219 RDGQKHIVVMDIRFS
+219 D
-234 QIADYVDEVG
+234 
-244 IGQHGYCFIMDREGN
+244 GN

-273 KEEKL
+273 KEENL
-278 ELLKHTS
+278 ELLKDRP

-298 RTMEDSGWRV
+298 QTMEDSGWRV

-314 DELITKKVQN
+314 DELITQRVQN
-324 VAALLLAL
+324 VVAILLGLLLF
-332 LLLVLFTA
+332 VLFSA

-355 KRLIQAMG
+355 KRLIQAM
-363 EFEDSASDFTYHA
+363 EQFEDSALDFTYHA

-387 QSFGHMVVQIQQLM
+387 H
-401 EKVREEEITLF
+401 
-412 EDSASDFT
+412 
-420 YHAVEGSREIGE
+420 
-432 LSQSFGHMV
+432 SFGHMV

-512 HEMIT
+512 HEIIP

-540 YSFDIEEECLHY
+540 YSFDVDEDCLNY

-577 GEIQIGVHS
+577 GEIRIGVHS
-586 RGENLV
+586 RGDNLV
-592 FTVEDNGIGMTR
+592 FTVEDNGIGMTK

-647 EGTKVTI
+647 EGTTVTI
-654 VMPKIGEGGYEER
+654 IMPKIGEGGYEER

>member
-1 MNKRKRGERYSL
+1 MKKNRRKEGYSL

-23 IVVAAFTAGFLVFVA
+23 IVLTAFTAGLLVFVA
-38 VYNNSIRNS
+38 VYNNSIRNN
-47 TITAGEQAVTQVT
+47 TITASEQAVTQVT

-65 YTRNMRELMEML
+65 YTKNMKELMELL
-77 QGYYKNSPEER
+77 QGYYRGEPEER
-88 DTAIN
+88 DTAID

-104 VTCYDK
+104 VTCYDEE
-110 GGNLLESWSGNRKLK
+110 GTLVESWAGNRQLK
-125 ENVFKNLSF
+125 KDVFQNLSF
-134 NPEQKYE
+134 DPEQKYE
-141 KGKLSISKPHVETL
+141 KGKISISKPHVETL

-166 KQPVETRDGQKH
+166 KQPIETKDGQKS
-178 IVVMDIRFSQIADY
+178 IVVMDFRFSQIADF
-192 VDEVGIGQH
+192 VDEVGIGPH
-201 GYCFIMDREGNMV
+201 GYCFIMD
-214 YHPQQ
+214 Q
-219 RDGQKHIVVMDIRFS
+219 D
-234 QIADYVDEVG
+234 
-244 IGQHGYCFIMDREGN
+244 GN

-273 KEEKL
+273 KEENL
-278 ELLKHTS
+278 ELLKDRP

-298 RTMEDSGWRV
+298 QTMEDSGWRV

-314 DELITKKVQN
+314 DELITQRVQN
-324 VAALLLAL
+324 VVAILGLLLF
-332 LLLVLFTA
+332 VLFSA

-355 KRLIQAMG
+355 KRLIQAM
-363 EFEDSASDFTYHA
+363 EQFEDSASDFTYHA

-387 QSFGHMVVQIQQLM
+387 H
-401 EKVREEEITLF
+401 
-412 EDSASDFT
+412 
-420 YHAVEGSREIGE
+420 
-432 LSQSFGHMV
+432 SFGHMV

-512 HEMIT
+512 HEIIP

-529 KIEKFRYKQFT
+529 KIEKFRYKQFA
-540 YSFDIEEECLHY
+540 YSFDVDEDCLNY

-577 GEIQIGVHS
+577 GEIRIGVHS
-586 RGENLV
+586 RGDNLV
-592 FTVEDNGIGMTR
+592 FTVEDNGIGMTK

-647 EGTKVTI
+647 EGTTVTI
-654 VMPKIGEGGYEER
+654 IMPKIGEGGYEER

>member
-1 MNKRKRGERYSL
+1 MKKNRRKEGYSL

-23 IVVAAFTAGFLVFVA
+23 IVLTAFTAGLLVFVA
-38 VYNNSIRNS
+38 VYNNSIRNN
-47 TITAGEQAVTQVT
+47 TITASEQAVTQVT

-65 YTRNMRELMEML
+65 YTKNMKELMELL
-77 QGYYKNSPEER
+77 QGYYRGEPEER
-88 DTAIN
+88 DTAID

-104 VTCYDK
+104 VTCYDEE
-110 GGNLLESWSGNRKLK
+110 GTLVESWAGNRQLK
-125 ENVFKNLSF
+125 KDVFQNLSF
-134 NPEQKYE
+134 DPEQKYE
-141 KGKLSISKPHVETL
+141 KGKISISKPHVETL

-166 KQPVETRDGQKH
+166 KQPIETKDGQKS
-178 IVVMDIRFSQIADY
+178 IVVMDFRFSQIADF
-192 VDEVGIGQH
+192 VDEVGIGPH
-201 GYCFIMDREGNMV
+201 GYCFIMD
-214 YHPQQ
+214 Q
-219 RDGQKHIVVMDIRFS
+219 D
-234 QIADYVDEVG
+234 
-244 IGQHGYCFIMDREGN
+244 GN

-273 KEEKL
+273 KEENL
-278 ELLKHTS
+278 ELLKDRP

-298 RTMEDSGWRV
+298 QTMEDSGWRV

-314 DELITKKVQN
+314 DELITQRVQN
-324 VAALLLAL
+324 VVAILLGLLLF
-332 LLLVLFTA
+332 VLFSA

-355 KRLIQAMG
+355 KRLIQAM
-363 EFEDSASDFTYHA
+363 EQFEDSASDFTYHA

-387 QSFGHMVVQIQQLM
+387 H
-401 EKVREEEITLF
+401 
-412 EDSASDFT
+412 
-420 YHAVEGSREIGE
+420 
-432 LSQSFGHMV
+432 SFGHMV

-512 HEMIT
+512 HEIIP

-540 YSFDIEEECLHY
+540 YSFDVDEDCLNY

-577 GEIQIGVHS
+577 GKIRIGVHS
-586 RGENLV
+586 RGDNLV
-592 FTVEDNGIGMTR
+592 FTVEDNGIGMTK

-647 EGTKVTI
+647 EGTTVTI
-654 VMPKIGEGGYEER
+654 IMPKIGEGGYEER

>member
-1 MNKRKRGERYSL
+1 
-13 SVIMTVMVVG
+13 MVVG
-23 IVVAAFTAGFLVFVA
+23 IVLTAFTAGFLVFVA
-38 VYNNSIRNS
+38 VYNNSIRNN
-47 TITAGEQAVTQVT
+47 TITASEQAVTQVT

-65 YTRNMRELMEML
+65 YTKNMRELMELL
-77 QGYYKNSPEER
+77 QGYYRGDPEER
-88 DTAIN
+88 NTAID

-104 VTCYDK
+104 VTCYDEE
-110 GGNLLESWSGNRKLK
+110 GTLVESWSGNRQFKK
-125 ENVFKNLSF
+125 NVFQNLSF
-134 NPEQKYE
+134 DPEQKYE
-141 KGKLSISKPHVETL
+141 KGKISISKPHVETL

-166 KQPVETRDGQKH
+166 KQPIETKDGQKS
-178 IVVMDIRFSQIADY
+178 IVVMDFRFSQIADY
-192 VDEVGIGQH
+192 VDEVGIGPH
-201 GYCFIMDREGNMV
+201 GYCFIMD
-214 YHPQQ
+214 Q
-219 RDGQKHIVVMDIRFS
+219 D
-234 QIADYVDEVG
+234 
-244 IGQHGYCFIMDREGN
+244 GN

-273 KEEKL
+273 KEENL
-278 ELLKHTS
+278 ELLKDRP

-298 RTMEDSGWRV
+298 QTMEDSGWRV

-324 VAALLLAL
+324 VAAILLGLLLF
-332 LLLVLFTA
+332 VLFSA

-355 KRLIQAMG
+355 KRLIQAM
-363 EFEDSASDFTYHA
+363 EQFEDSASDFTYHA

-387 QSFGHMVVQIQQLM
+387 H
-401 EKVREEEITLF
+401 
-412 EDSASDFT
+412 
-420 YHAVEGSREIGE
+420 
-432 LSQSFGHMV
+432 SFGHMV

-506 ISISKG
+506 ISICKG

-540 YSFDIEEECLHY
+540 YSFDVDEDCLNY

-577 GEIQIGVHS
+577 GEIRITVHS
-586 RGENLV
+586 RGDNLV
-592 FTVEDNGIGMTR
+592 FTVEDNGIGMTK

-637 YGIQIDSELD
+637 YGIRIDSELD
-647 EGTKVTI
+647 EGTTVTI

>member
-1 MNKRKRGERYSL
+1 MKKNRRKEGYSL

-23 IVVAAFTAGFLVFVA
+23 IVLTAFTAGLLVFVA
-38 VYNNSIRNS
+38 VYNNSIRNN
-47 TITAGEQAVTQVT
+47 TITASEQAVTQVT

-65 YTRNMRELMEML
+65 YTKNMKELMELL
-77 QGYYKNSPEER
+77 QGYYRGEPEER
-88 DTAIN
+88 DTAID

-104 VTCYDK
+104 VTCYDEE
-110 GGNLLESWSGNRKLK
+110 GTLVESWAGNRQLK
-125 ENVFKNLSF
+125 KDVFQNLSF
-134 NPEQKYE
+134 DPEQKYE
-141 KGKLSISKPHVETL
+141 KGKISISKPHVETL

-166 KQPVETRDGQKH
+166 KQPIETKDGQKS
-178 IVVMDIRFSQIADY
+178 IVVMDFRFSQIADF
-192 VDEVGIGQH
+192 VDEVGIGPH
-201 GYCFIMDREGNMV
+201 GYCFIMD
-214 YHPQQ
+214 Q
-219 RDGQKHIVVMDIRFS
+219 D
-234 QIADYVDEVG
+234 
-244 IGQHGYCFIMDREGN
+244 GN

-273 KEEKL
+273 KEENL
-278 ELLKHTS
+278 ELLKDRP

-298 RTMEDSGWRV
+298 QTMEDSGWRV

-314 DELITKKVQN
+314 DELITQRVQN
-324 VAALLLAL
+324 VVAILLGLLLF
-332 LLLVLFTA
+332 VLFSA

-355 KRLIQAMG
+355 KRLIQAM
-363 EFEDSASDFTYHA
+363 EQFEDSASDFTYHA

-387 QSFGHMVVQIQQLM
+387 H
-401 EKVREEEITLF
+401 
-412 EDSASDFT
+412 
-420 YHAVEGSREIGE
+420 
-432 LSQSFGHMV
+432 SFGHMV

-512 HEMIT
+512 HEIIP

-529 KIEKFRYKQFT
+529 KIEKFRYKQFA
-540 YSFDIEEECLHY
+540 YSFDVDEDCLNY

-577 GEIQIGVHS
+577 GEIRIGVHS
-586 RGENLV
+586 RGDNLV
-592 FTVEDNGIGMTR
+592 FTVEDNGIGMTK

-647 EGTKVTI
+647 EGTTVTI
-654 VMPKIGEGGYEER
+654 IMPKIGEGGYEER

>member
-1 MNKRKRGERYSL
+1 MKKNRRKEGYSL

-23 IVVAAFTAGFLVFVA
+23 IVLTAFTAGLLVFVA
-38 VYNNSIRNS
+38 VYNNSIRNN
-47 TITAGEQAVTQVT
+47 TITASEQAVTQVT

-65 YTRNMRELMEML
+65 YTKNMKELMELL
-77 QGYYKNSPEER
+77 QGYYRGEPEER
-88 DTAIN
+88 DTAID
-93 TLITT
+93 TLLTT

-104 VTCYDK
+104 VTCYDEE
-110 GGNLLESWSGNRKLK
+110 GTLVESWAGNRQLK
-125 ENVFKNLSF
+125 KDVFQNLSF
-134 NPEQKYE
+134 DPEQKYE
-141 KGKLSISKPHVETL
+141 KGKISISKPHVETL

-166 KQPVETRDGQKH
+166 KQPIETKDGQKS
-178 IVVMDIRFSQIADY
+178 IVVMDFRFSQIADF
-192 VDEVGIGQH
+192 VDEVGIGPH
-201 GYCFIMDREGNMV
+201 GYCFIMD
-214 YHPQQ
+214 Q
-219 RDGQKHIVVMDIRFS
+219 D
-234 QIADYVDEVG
+234 
-244 IGQHGYCFIMDREGN
+244 GN

-273 KEEKL
+273 KEENL
-278 ELLKHTS
+278 ELLKDRP

-298 RTMEDSGWRV
+298 QTMEDSGWRV

-314 DELITKKVQN
+314 DELITQRVQN
-324 VAALLLAL
+324 VVAILLGLLLF
-332 LLLVLFTA
+332 VLFSA

-355 KRLIQAMG
+355 KRLIQAM
-363 EFEDSASDFTYHA
+363 EQFEDSASDFTYHA

-387 QSFGHMVVQIQQLM
+387 H
-401 EKVREEEITLF
+401 
-412 EDSASDFT
+412 
-420 YHAVEGSREIGE
+420 
-432 LSQSFGHMV
+432 SFGHMV

-512 HEMIT
+512 HEIIP

-529 KIEKFRYKQFT
+529 KIEKFRYKQFA
-540 YSFDIEEECLHY
+540 YSFDVDEDCLNY

-577 GEIQIGVHS
+577 GEIRIGVHS
-586 RGENLV
+586 RGDNLV
-592 FTVEDNGIGMTR
+592 FTVEDNGIGMTK

-647 EGTKVTI
+647 EGTTVTI
-654 VMPKIGEGGYEER
+654 IMPKIGEGGYEER